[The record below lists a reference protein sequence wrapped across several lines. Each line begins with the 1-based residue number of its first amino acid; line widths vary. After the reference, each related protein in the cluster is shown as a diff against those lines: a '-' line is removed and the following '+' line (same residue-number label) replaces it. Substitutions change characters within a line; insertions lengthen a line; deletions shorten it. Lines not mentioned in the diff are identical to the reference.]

1 VEFYQQS
8 MRDLQDQ
15 YEGRAVADRLEKHRL
30 RKAFNDD
37 DRELIHAASF
47 FFLAT
52 AGGDNVDCSFK
63 GGAPGFVQIVSD
75 TELVWPDYD
84 GNRMYRSLGNIHASS
99 RVGMLFLRVDGE
111 TFDGSAARLRVN
123 GRATIDESPAAIA
136 GVPGAKRIIR
146 LHAEHIFP
154 NCPRYIPKMDVIEPS
169 VYSPGE
175 GRRPPEPPW
184 KQREFVKDV
193 FDAER
198 K

>member
-1 VEFYQQS
+1 MEFYQQG

-15 YEGRAVADRLEKHRL
+15 YEGRAVADRLENHRL

-37 DRELIHAASF
+37 DRALIHAVSF

-52 AGGDNVDCSFK
+52 SSAENVDCSFK

-99 RVGMLFLRVDGE
+99 RVGMLFLQVDGE

-123 GRATIDESPAAIA
+123 
-136 GVPGAKRIIR
+136 VRIPVQIG
-146 LHAEHIFP
+146 H
-154 NCPRYIPKMDVIEPS
+154 
-169 VYSPGE
+169 
-175 GRRPPEPPW
+175 
-184 KQREFVKDV
+184 
-193 FDAER
+193 
-198 K
+198 